1 MEKEE
6 VLTGDQV
13 IGVSKVQGMATG
25 VEKAS
30 GVV

>member
-13 IGVSKVQGMATG
+13 IGVSKVQGMATDI
-25 VEKAS
+25 EKAS